1 MVKVYGQPRIG
12 NKLVPSD
19 RRHWPFLVYT
29 KPSATPAGS
38 GPLTD

>member
-1 MVKVYGQPRIG
+1 MVKVNDRRRIG

-19 RRHWPFLVYT
+19 RRRWPFLVHT